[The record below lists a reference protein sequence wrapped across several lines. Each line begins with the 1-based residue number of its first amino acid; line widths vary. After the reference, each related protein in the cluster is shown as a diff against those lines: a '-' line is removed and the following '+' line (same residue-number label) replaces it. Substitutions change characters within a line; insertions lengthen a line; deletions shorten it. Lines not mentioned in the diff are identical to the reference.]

1 MAYAVM
7 SRFIWSI
14 PGSRWDFFVL
24 RESELIAFVNG
35 LEELRYLGL
44 RNVMEREYDNI
55 PGTYPLD
62 SRTYRKGYHVNMFLM
77 SLNKAECR
85 DQFAQDERA
94 YLDTFKMTEDQ
105 KLAVIE
111 RRYLDLLKL
120 GANVYY
126 AFKLVSFDRQP
137 PQVMYGQMAE
147 PRLTFDEFQQMMLE
161 GGRPING
168 NRSVE
173 EWNNG

>member
-1 MAYAVM
+1 M
-7 SRFIWSI
+7 SRFIWST
-14 PGSRWDFFVL
+14 PGSRWDFCVL

-35 LEELRYLGL
+35 LEEPRYLGL

-161 GGRPING
+161 GGRPIHG

>member
-1 MAYAVM
+1 
-7 SRFIWSI
+7 
-14 PGSRWDFFVL
+14 
-24 RESELIAFVNG
+24 
-35 LEELRYLGL
+35 
-44 RNVMEREYDNI
+44 MEREYDNI

-85 DQFAQDERA
+85 DRFTQDERA